1 MANAMPD
8 DTLPALLEQLTP
20 EERGYLAAMAQNLV
34 HARDQD
40 YGAFC
45 QLMGMRFTVAAPGH
59 ARGEMPVSPALFNRG
74 MVAQGGA
81 IFAFADQLMGTALYA
96 ALPPGAVQ
104 VSLEININYIAA
116 VRDGPLV
123 GEGRILKQG
132 RRIIHAEAEVRDQRG
147 ELVAAALGTFYVLG
161 DGGRG

>member
-1 MANAMPD
+1 MSDA
-8 DTLPALLEQLTP
+8 LPALLEQLTP
-20 EERGYLAAMAQNLV
+20 DERGYLAALAQNLLR
-34 HARDQD
+34 ARDQD

-45 QLMGMRFTVAAPGH
+45 QLLGMRFTIATPGH

-81 IFAFADQLMGTALYA
+81 IFAFADQLMGTALYS

-104 VSLEININYIAA
+104 VSLEIKINYIAA

-132 RRIIHAEAEVRDQRG
+132 RRIIHAASEIRDQRG
-147 ELVAAALGTFYVLG
+147 ELIAAALGTFYVLDPG
-161 DGGRG
+161 IGREAR